1 MTLNCI
7 AVDDEPAGL
16 NTIIN
21 CIYQNH
27 NLKLVSSFHNPLEA
41 LEYLQ
46 NNSIDLLITDLDMPQ
61 LSGFDLFEK
70 VHHQCKTIFVTGYAT
85 LVLEAMGKN
94 AIDIL
99 NKPLQQIQFD
109 NAINKALIFIEN
121 DKAILATTNIKTKFE
136 LLSIAEKKILIEIGK
151 GKSNKE
157 IADAIAISINTID
170 THKTNIKHKLGLAT
184 SHQLTVFAY
193 ELLKII

>member
-21 CIYQNH
+21 CINQNH

-70 VHHQCKTIFVTGYAT
+70 GTPSMQNHFCNRLCYT
-85 LVLEAMGKN
+85 
-94 AIDIL
+94 
-99 NKPLQQIQFD
+99 
-109 NAINKALIFIEN
+109 
-121 DKAILATTNIKTKFE
+121 
-136 LLSIAEKKILIEIGK
+136 SIGSYGQKC
-151 GKSNKE
+151 
-157 IADAIAISINTID
+157 
-170 THKTNIKHKLGLAT
+170 H
-184 SHQLTVFAY
+184 
-193 ELLKII
+193 